1 MYWSEWGTSKSIKR
15 AEMDGSKPQQL
26 LPTKGYA
33 NHLSLDYERRR
44 LYWTEI
50 NPSTFEGA
58 IMSSNLNGNDE
69 QFIIRDRML
78 QPVGFTMS
86 RDYLYWSNNV
96 TGEVLRL
103 PINDRDVTNSHVIH
117 KNTYRITDL
126 LVYQKRN
133 RGSNQCTKSNA
144 GCTHLC
150 LPVPGKNS
158 IESVKYKC
166 ACPTHYTLTNEN
178 DCEGNNI
185 LSLNVKYFLN
195 NFFL

>member
-15 AEMDGSKPQQL
+15 AEMDGSRPQQL
-26 LPTKGYA
+26 IATKGYA

-50 NPSTFEGA
+50 NPLTLEGA
-58 IMSSNLNGNDE
+58 IVSSDLNGNDE
-69 QFIIRDRML
+69 HFIIRDKKL
-78 QPVGFTMS
+78 KPVGLTMS
-86 RDYLYWSNNV
+86 NDYIYWSNNI
-96 TGEVLRL
+96 TGEILRL
-103 PINDRDVTNSHVIH
+103 KINDKNAANRYVVHR
-117 KNTYRITDL
+117 NTYRITDL
-126 LVYQKRN
+126 LVYEERN

-178 DCEGNNI
+178 ECEGKLNI
-185 LSLNVKYFLN
+185 ASNVI
-195 NFFL
+195 FFY